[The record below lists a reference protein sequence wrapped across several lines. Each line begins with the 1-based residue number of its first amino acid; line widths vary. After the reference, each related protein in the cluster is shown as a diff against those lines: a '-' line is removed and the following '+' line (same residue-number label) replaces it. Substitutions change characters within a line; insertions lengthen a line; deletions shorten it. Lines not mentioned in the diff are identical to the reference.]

1 MNNRVSGRRS
11 GDGECMMSSLYLSF
25 KPSGTGIVSQN
36 SFGRLSE
43 AGIFAELIFDG
54 MVKSPIY
61 LITLDYAN

>member
-1 MNNRVSGRRS
+1 
-11 GDGECMMSSLYLSF
+11 MMSSLYLSF